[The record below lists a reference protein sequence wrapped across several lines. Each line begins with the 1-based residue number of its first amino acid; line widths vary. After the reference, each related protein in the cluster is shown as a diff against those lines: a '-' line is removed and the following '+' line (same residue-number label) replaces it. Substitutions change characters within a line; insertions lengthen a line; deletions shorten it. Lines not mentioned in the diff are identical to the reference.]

1 MHMSTLNR
9 LAVLVKPNVSE
20 EKRYCRW
27 AKEGAG
33 DNVVREGTWGNATHI
48 WGSVELLEIRSH
60 SKLVQ
65 LRMSVVG

>member
-20 EKRYCRW
+20 EKRYCRR

-33 DNVVREGTWGNATHI
+33 DNVVREGT
-48 WGSVELLEIRSH
+48 
-60 SKLVQ
+60 
-65 LRMSVVG
+65 